1 MSAPAMTESGAVL
14 DAQLDG
20 ATLTLTLDRPGK
32 MNALSAELVEAL
44 LAQVDAAQAKGVRLL
59 VLKGAGKNF
68 SAGFDMGGI
77 QAQSEGD
84 LVLRFI
90 RIEQL
95 LQALRHAPF
104 DTMALAHGRNFGAG
118 VDLIAACARRIA
130 TPDAS
135 FRMPGLRFGLVLGTR
150 LFTERVGAERAR
162 AVHQVSQAFHAA
174 EALEWGFLT
183 EVSAQEHWGPVI
195 AKAQAAACA
204 LPADAA
210 ARLFRVITPDHRDAD
225 LAELVRSAAQP
236 GLKERIAA
244 YLASSVTPAKA
255 GVQAPKE

>member
-1 MSAPAMTESGAVL
+1 
-14 DAQLDG
+14 
-20 ATLTLTLDRPGK
+20 
-32 MNALSAELVEAL
+32 
-44 LAQVDAAQAKGVRLL
+44 
-59 VLKGAGKNF
+59 
-68 SAGFDMGGI
+68 MGGI
-77 QAQSEGD
+77 EAQSEGD

-150 LFTERVGAERAR
+150 LFAERVGPERAR
-162 AVHQVSQAFHAA
+162 AVHQVSRSFQAT

-183 EVSAQEHWGPVI
+183 EISSQEHWSPVI

-210 ARLFRVITPDHRDAD
+210 AHLFGVTTPDHRDAD
-225 LAELVRSAAQP
+225 LAGLARSAAQP
-236 GLKERIAA
+236 GLKERITA
-244 YLASSVTPAKA
+244 YLAR
-255 GVQAPKE
+255 KE

>member
-1 MSAPAMTESGAVL
+1 MSASTTDTKPVL
-14 DAQLDG
+14 EAGLDG
-20 ATLTLTLDRPGK
+20 TTLVLTLSRPDK

-44 LAQVDAAQAKGVRLL
+44 LAQVNAAQAKGVRLL

-77 QAQSEGD
+77 EAQSEGD

-104 DTMALAHGRNFGAG
+104 DTMVLAHGRNFGAG
-118 VDLIAACARRIA
+118 VDLVAACARRIA
-130 TPDAS
+130 TSDAS

-150 LFTERVGAERAR
+150 LFAERVGPERAR
-162 AVHQVSQAFHAA
+162 AVHQVSQTFNAG
-174 EALEWGFLT
+174 EALEWGFVT
-183 EVSAQEHWGPVI
+183 EIASQEHWDPVI
-195 AKAQAAACA
+195 VKAHAAAAA
-204 LPADAA
+204 LPADAT
-210 ARLFRVITPDHRDAD
+210 ARLFRVTTPDHRDAD

-236 GLKERIAA
+236 GLKDRITA
-244 YLASSVTPAKA
+244 YLAR
-255 GVQAPKE
+255 KE

>member
-1 MSAPAMTESGAVL
+1 MAESGAVL

-20 ATLTLTLDRPGK
+20 TTLTLTLDRPDK
-32 MNALSAELVEAL
+32 MNALSAGLVEAL
-44 LAQVDAAQAKGVRLL
+44 LAQVNGAQARGVRLL
-59 VLKGAGKNF
+59 VLEGAGKNF

-77 QAQSEGD
+77 EAQTEGD

-118 VDLIAACARRIA
+118 VDLVAACARRIA

-150 LFTERVGAERAR
+150 LFAERVGPERAR
-162 AVHQVSQAFHAA
+162 AVHQVSQTFDAS

-183 EVSAQEHWGPVI
+183 EIAAREHWGPVI
-195 AKAQAAACA
+195 AKAQAAAGA
-204 LPADAA
+204 LSVDAA
-210 ARLFRVITPDHRDAD
+210 ARLFRVTTPDHRDAD
-225 LAELVRSAAQP
+225 LAELARSAALP
-236 GLKERIAA
+236 GLKDRITA
-244 YLASSVTPAKA
+244 YLAR
-255 GVQAPKE
+255 KE

>member
-1 MSAPAMTESGAVL
+1 MTESGAVL

-20 ATLTLTLDRPGK
+20 TTLTLTLDRPGK
-32 MNALSAELVEAL
+32 MNALSAGLVEAL
-44 LAQVDAAQAKGVRLL
+44 LAQVNAAQAQGVRLL
-59 VLKGAGKNF
+59 VLKGAGRNF

-77 QAQSEGD
+77 DAQSEGD

-130 TPDAS
+130 APDAS

-150 LFTERVGAERAR
+150 LFAERVGPERAR
-162 AVHQVSQAFHAA
+162 AVHQVSQAFNAS

-183 EVSAQEHWGPVI
+183 EISSQEHWGPVI

-210 ARLFRVITPDHRDAD
+210 AHLFRVTTPDHRDAD
-225 LAELVRSAAQP
+225 LAGLVRSAAQP
-236 GLKERIAA
+236 GLKERITA
-244 YLASSVTPAKA
+244 YLAR
-255 GVQAPKE
+255 KE